1 MINQSLINNLPEN
14 NGFLYNHI
22 TNPIQTINYRVVK
35 GPVSGCWELYKE
47 SEPNMICN
55 DSELYIN
62 DYAKN
67 IKNLNFSSILFGG
80 LGLGVLPFLCQDSTT
95 TIDVIENDQE
105 IINLTTGIGHLNS
118 NVNIINE
125 DIFNFTPT
133 TTYDVILIDIW
144 SVADLST
151 INPQVTT
158 LTQKYTSSL
167 NEGGML
173 YFPILEW

>member
-1 MINQSLINNLPEN
+1 MINQSLINNLPED

-22 TNPIQTINYRVVK
+22 SSPIQTNNYRVVK

-47 SEPNMICN
+47 GNLNMICN
-55 DSELYIN
+55 DSEIYIN

-67 IKNLNFSSILFGG
+67 IKDLNFSSILFGG

-95 TIDVIENDQE
+95 TIDIIENDQE

-118 NVNIINE
+118 NVNIVND

-133 TTYDVILIDIW
+133 KTYDVILIDIW
-144 SVADLST
+144 SVADMTL

-158 LTQKYTSSL
+158 LTEKYSNYL
-167 NEGGML
+167 NENGIL
-173 YFPILEW
+173 YFPITEW